1 MIAATNSFLFF
12 LPKWMA
18 TKMWSVRHILHV
30 RGYKNPEPEMIE
42 RYFIIYF
49 DIKEKMKELGS
60 NPWDSANYQKKGANG
75 NSMIELTDDAGMVNM
90 LEELDA
96 YKKISLNVNWGRA
109 TQTRSHGRRAWRAA
123 DLDVGR
129 AASDLH
135 RLSRSEEAALPSS
148 AVRKIARKN
157 H

>member
-1 MIAATNSFLFF
+1 
-12 LPKWMA
+12 
-18 TKMWSVRHILHV
+18 
-30 RGYKNPEPEMIE
+30 MIE

-75 NSMIELTDDAGMVNM
+75 NSTIELTDDAGMVNM

-109 TQTRSHGRRAWRAA
+109 T
-123 DLDVGR
+123 
-129 AASDLH
+129 
-135 RLSRSEEAALPSS
+135 
-148 AVRKIARKN
+148 
-157 H
+157 

>member
-1 MIAATNSFLFF
+1 
-12 LPKWMA
+12 
-18 TKMWSVRHILHV
+18 
-30 RGYKNPEPEMIE
+30 MIE

-75 NSMIELTDDAGMVNM
+75 NSMIELTNDAGMVNT